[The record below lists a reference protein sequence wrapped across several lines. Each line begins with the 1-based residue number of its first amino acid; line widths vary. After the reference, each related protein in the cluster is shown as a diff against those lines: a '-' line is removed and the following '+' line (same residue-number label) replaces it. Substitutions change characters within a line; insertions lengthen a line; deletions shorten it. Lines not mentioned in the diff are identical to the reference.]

1 MYIDAN
7 GKKWFKG
14 NLHTHTTRSDGRM
27 TPEGVCQLYL
37 ENGYDF
43 LAITDHWKFAPSGEY
58 QGMLLISGCEYD
70 VGTLHGIDVY
80 HILSLGAK
88 QEPELARGVSPQTV
102 IDQIHAAG
110 GIACLAHPAWSLNST
125 AQIGALENLDCSE
138 IFNSVSDFPHNARPY
153 SGLLF
158 DIMAAQGQVLNT
170 IATDDV
176 HFYEPCDKCRSF
188 IYVQAD
194 ECTEEA
200 IIEAIKAGRCY
211 SSQGPQMSLTMEDGK
226 LLVSCSPVDEI
237 VYYSN
242 TLHNPDRVKRG
253 ENLTSGEYI
262 PTNIDTYVRIELRK
276 GDLYAWSQYIRL

>member
-27 TPEGVCQLYL
+27 DPEDVCQLYL

-43 LAITDHWKFAPSGEY
+43 LAITDHWKHAGAGNY
-58 QGMLLISGCEYD
+58 NGLLLIPGCEYD
-70 VGTLHGIDVY
+70 VGTQHGIDIF
-80 HILSLGAK
+80 HILSLGASR
-88 QEPELARGVSPQTV
+88 EPDLVRGVSPQKV
-102 IDQIHAAG
+102 IDEIHAAG

-125 AQIGALENLDCSE
+125 EQIRSLNNVDCSE

-158 DIMAAQGQVLNT
+158 DILAAQGCLLNMV
-170 IATDDV
+170 ATDDA

-188 IYVQAD
+188 IYVQAE
-194 ECTEEA
+194 ECTQEA
-200 IIEAIKAGRCY
+200 ILDALKAGRCY
-211 SSQGPQMSLTMEDGK
+211 CSQGPQMDLHMEGGK
-226 LLVSCSPVDEI
+226 LILNCSAVDEI

-242 TLHNPDRVKRG
+242 TLHNPDRVRRG
-253 ENLTSGEYI
+253 ENLTSSEYI
-262 PTNIDTYVRIELRK
+262 PTSIDTYVRVELRK
-276 GDLYAWSQYIRL
+276 GDQYAWSQYVKL